1 MPKLGIPMINFMFGQ
16 VWLQDESL
24 HLDNME
30 AGFRLVPVVCVKL
43 FELNIFIMNIAFLHA
58 FKQVMEDE
66 IPPLPHL
73 NWRFLMLRLL
83 QIHYKCNGG
92 EWHSCNEKRGY
103 SEDWLFANREDEQW
117 VHQVGSSFAC
127 LIQ

>member
-1 MPKLGIPMINFMFGQ
+1 MINFMFGQ

-43 FELNIFIMNIAFLHA
+43 NIFIMNIAFLHA

-66 IPPLPHL
+66 IPPPTPP
-73 NWRFLMLRLL
+73 
-83 QIHYKCNGG
+83 
-92 EWHSCNEKRGY
+92 
-103 SEDWLFANREDEQW
+103 
-117 VHQVGSSFAC
+117 
-127 LIQ
+127 